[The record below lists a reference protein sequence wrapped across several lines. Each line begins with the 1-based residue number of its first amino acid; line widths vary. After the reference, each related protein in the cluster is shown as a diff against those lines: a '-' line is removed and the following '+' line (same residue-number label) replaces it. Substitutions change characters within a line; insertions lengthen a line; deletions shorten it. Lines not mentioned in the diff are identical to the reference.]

1 MRKTSCFKRR
11 FMTKALILSIVL
23 VIVGGS
29 SSIVGASPRVDK
41 QLGQLITLTMKE
53 TSVINIIQ
61 EIRKSTDYRFL
72 FQVDDLK
79 NMNKEEFVVSH
90 ATIKEVMDKLVDGT
104 NLTYTFRSD
113 AVVVL
118 ALKQQA
124 AQIKSAQKFSLKGRV
139 FEKTDPGKGIPFASV
154 FLPQL
159 GIGTVTKADGTFEIK
174 NLDPDVYKV
183 EISSLG
189 FETLQTTINLNS
201 KTPANLKFG
210 LVEAN
215 FRLDEVVITATNSK
229 AGASTSSSISRLAMD
244 HMQASSLSDIMQLL
258 PGATVSKPDLTSVST
273 LSLRGGA
280 SLGTAVIMDG
290 APISNNSNMQMM
302 TTSIGG
308 AVPATRGTSPQTGID
323 LRTITTDNI
332 ESVEVITGV
341 PSVEYGDLTGG
352 AVIVNTKAG
361 RQPLQ
366 IKFNTNPNVY
376 MFSGTKGF
384 GLGEKGGNVN
394 VGLDYAYSN
403 ADPTEGYDYYQ
414 RITARMM
421 YSNGFFQDRLRSN
434 TSLNVI
440 YAKDKGEPNP
450 DDEQD
455 MRTTRQRDLG
465 LVFNTN
471 GTLDINA
478 GWLKN
483 IRYAASVNYTNRHS
497 YFQDEATNADWGYSQ
512 SMTDGA
518 VLSNVP
524 GRPVYLEDGT
534 EVTRVPVGEESLKAW
549 MLPGSYIY
557 MYDVYGKELNTFA
570 KLTTNFAGKTG
581 PIHHRLILGADF
593 RNSGNLGKGKVF
605 DPENPPYRNLSYDFA
620 SQRNR
625 AFKDIPFMNHLGVY
639 AEENIQWL
647 MGKHE
652 LNISAG
658 IRWDK
663 VCGFGDGFSPRIN
676 ASVDIIP
683 RHLTLRGAYGITLKA
698 PTLLY
703 MYPDKAYFDLVNF
716 NNASTSAPDGQ
727 KFQVITTR
735 VFDAENKNLEM
746 AKNKKC
752 ELGLD
757 LKFNKMR
764 FFVTAYQEKC
774 DNGYTIA
781 KSLNTFKS
789 VPFVQYSEITPR
801 PSDESQIAN
810 LKEIATNPYLLSYTT
825 PMNAL
830 KYLVRGID
838 FDFDFGRVDA
848 IRTAFNL
855 NGSYMWRKSGSNNY
869 MFWNKITGTDY
880 SKYPHMGV
888 FSPDYETD
896 YSERLATNLRV
907 IHNIPQ
913 IGLVVTLTANVI
925 WKDRSWKS
933 YGNDSIPIKYISRLD
948 GKLYDFNPDDIDNEE
963 FIGIDRRST
972 VNPTRLI
979 REGVMPPLL
988 TMNLNITKEIRDF
1001 LKVSFFA
1008 NNMFRS
1014 TPLWESK
1021 KNPGSYTR
1029 RNTTENVFFFGLEL
1043 TAIIR

>member
-1 MRKTSCFKRR
+1 
-11 FMTKALILSIVL
+11 MTEALILSIVL
-23 VIVGGS
+23 VIVWGS

-41 QLGQLITLTMKE
+41 QLGQLTTLTMKE

-61 EIRKSTDYRFL
+61 EIRKSTDHRFL

-124 AQIKSAQKFSLKGRV
+124 AQIKSTQKFSLKGRV

-215 FRLDEVVITATNSK
+215 FCLDEVVITATNSK

-290 APISNNSNMQMM
+290 APISNNSNMQMT

-376 MFSGTKGF
+376 MFSGTKGL

-421 YSNGFFQDRLRSN
+421 YSNGFF
-434 TSLNVI
+434 
-440 YAKDKGEPNP
+440 
-450 DDEQD
+450 
-455 MRTTRQRDLG
+455 
-465 LVFNTN
+465 
-471 GTLDINA
+471 
-478 GWLKN
+478 
-483 IRYAASVNYTNRHS
+483 
-497 YFQDEATNADWGYSQ
+497 
-512 SMTDGA
+512 
-518 VLSNVP
+518 
-524 GRPVYLEDGT
+524 
-534 EVTRVPVGEESLKAW
+534 
-549 MLPGSYIY
+549 
-557 MYDVYGKELNTFA
+557 
-570 KLTTNFAGKTG
+570 
-581 PIHHRLILGADF
+581 
-593 RNSGNLGKGKVF
+593 
-605 DPENPPYRNLSYDFA
+605 
-620 SQRNR
+620 
-625 AFKDIPFMNHLGVY
+625 
-639 AEENIQWL
+639 
-647 MGKHE
+647 
-652 LNISAG
+652 
-658 IRWDK
+658 
-663 VCGFGDGFSPRIN
+663 
-676 ASVDIIP
+676 
-683 RHLTLRGAYGITLKA
+683 
-698 PTLLY
+698 
-703 MYPDKAYFDLVNF
+703 
-716 NNASTSAPDGQ
+716 
-727 KFQVITTR
+727 
-735 VFDAENKNLEM
+735 
-746 AKNKKC
+746 
-752 ELGLD
+752 
-757 LKFNKMR
+757 
-764 FFVTAYQEKC
+764 
-774 DNGYTIA
+774 
-781 KSLNTFKS
+781 
-789 VPFVQYSEITPR
+789 
-801 PSDESQIAN
+801 
-810 LKEIATNPYLLSYTT
+810 
-825 PMNAL
+825 
-830 KYLVRGID
+830 
-838 FDFDFGRVDA
+838 
-848 IRTAFNL
+848 
-855 NGSYMWRKSGSNNY
+855 
-869 MFWNKITGTDY
+869 
-880 SKYPHMGV
+880 
-888 FSPDYETD
+888 
-896 YSERLATNLRV
+896 
-907 IHNIPQ
+907 
-913 IGLVVTLTANVI
+913 
-925 WKDRSWKS
+925 
-933 YGNDSIPIKYISRLD
+933 
-948 GKLYDFNPDDIDNEE
+948 
-963 FIGIDRRST
+963 
-972 VNPTRLI
+972 
-979 REGVMPPLL
+979 
-988 TMNLNITKEIRDF
+988 
-1001 LKVSFFA
+1001 
-1008 NNMFRS
+1008 
-1014 TPLWESK
+1014 
-1021 KNPGSYTR
+1021 
-1029 RNTTENVFFFGLEL
+1029 
-1043 TAIIR
+1043 